1 MDALSW
7 FGAAASGVGDVVKIN
22 AIINTDI
29 TVLSPLGFSGITA
42 RLISELSLTC
52 NTAAETGHNN
62 KTPHSHVHV
71 A

>member
-1 MDALSW
+1 MVW
-7 FGAAASGVGDVVKIN
+7 RCNPASGVGDVVKIN
-22 AIINTDI
+22 VIINTDI
-29 TVLSPLGFSGITA
+29 TVRHLSPLGFSGITA
-42 RLISELSLTC
+42 RLISELSLPC